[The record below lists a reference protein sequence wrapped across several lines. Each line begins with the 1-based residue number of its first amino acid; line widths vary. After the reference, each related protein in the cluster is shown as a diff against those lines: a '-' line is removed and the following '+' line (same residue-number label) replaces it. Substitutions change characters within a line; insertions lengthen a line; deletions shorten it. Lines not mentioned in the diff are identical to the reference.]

1 MNEIQGQLP
10 ILTGNRGSY
19 KLLRLLGRGSFGD
32 AFLAIESD
40 PLFKELNPRQ
50 VVVKRL
56 RTSHHAPEDVPAIKQ
71 AFEREA
77 KVLWDLGV
85 RSGNIPSNI
94 PRLYDYFSLT
104 VTDPLLH
111 TTEESYYL
119 VEQYIAGEDLSQEL
133 KQQGRFSEEQVLA
146 LLNNILPVLKF
157 IHNNN
162 VIHRDIKPSN
172 IMHSE
177 EEDNKFYLI
186 DFGAVKQVIEGNID
200 TEQTSMVF
208 GTPAY
213 APLEQIIKKK
223 VDYSSDLY
231 ALAASCVEL
240 LTGESH
246 KNSRDVKDLWNWQR
260 YPYISGHLG
269 EILRRMLQED
279 IDHRFQSAQEVM
291 EALNKRDDP
300 SDKNHGDDQKT
311 IIIPPPKPQFIQIL
325 LITAIILTTTG
336 VLIAIYRHQN
346 PNSQGSIKTIPGQLF
361 EDKQFGIEI
370 KYPQDWKAEKQE
382 YSPLTGGT
390 IAKIF
395 PNTSSLNL
403 EVGLFIRIED
413 IQKSQTLSEY
423 NQAAI
428 EQIKKSVKNVQ
439 ILEQQS
445 KKIDN
450 REGYQIVYTGQDQI
464 DNFRFKV
471 MKVWTIS
478 NSKVYILT
486 YRAEEKLYDPFLK
499 DVEQTMIKSF
509 RLQLQS
515 TLPVLPVD
523 I

>member
-1 MNEIQGQLP
+1 MTEIQEQLP
-10 ILTGNRGSY
+10 ILTGKKGRY
-19 KLLRLLGRGSFGD
+19 QLLKPLGKGGFGD
-32 AFLAIESD
+32 TFLAID
-40 PLFKELNPRQ
+40 LDTMNQRHC
-50 VVVKRL
+50 VVKRL
-56 RTSHHAPEDVPAIKQ
+56 RIDSHHSPEIVAGIKK
-71 AFEREA
+71 AFEKEA
-77 KVLWDLGV
+77 KVLEDLGV
-85 RSGNIPSNI
+85 RSGNIPC
-94 PRLYDYFSLT
+94 LYDYFSST
-104 VTDPLLH
+104 VTDPELS
-111 TTEESYYL
+111 TPQEFNYL
-119 VEQYIAGEDLSQEL
+119 VQQYIEGEDLKKEL
-133 KQQGRFSEEQVLA
+133 EEQGRFSEEKVLA

-157 IHNNN
+157 IHKNN

-172 IMHSE
+172 IMHSK

-186 DFGAVKQVIEGNID
+186 DFGAVKQVIKGDID
-200 TEQTSMVF
+200 TTETSIVF
-208 GTPAY
+208 ASVSY
-213 APLEQIIKKK
+213 APQEQLRKEK

-231 ALAASCVEL
+231 ALAASCVQL
-240 LTGESH
+240 LTGEFPED
-246 KNSRDVKDLWNWQR
+246 SRDVNNLWNWQK
-260 YPYISGHLG
+260 YPYISEHLG
-269 EILRRMLQED
+269 KILRRMLQED
-279 IDHRFQSAQEVM
+279 RHYRFQSAPEVM

-300 SDKNHGDDQKT
+300 SDKNNGDDQT
-311 IIIPPPKPQFIQIL
+311 TEIIPPPKPQFIKVL

-346 PNSQGSIKTIPGQLF
+346 QDLQVNIKTIPGQLF
-361 EDKQFGIEI
+361 ENKQFGIEI
-370 KYPQDWKAEKQE
+370 KYPQDWKAEKQQ

-395 PNTSSLNL
+395 PNTFSPNL
-403 EVGLFIRIED
+403 EVGLFISIED

-428 EQIKKSVKNVQ
+428 EQIQKSVKNVK
-439 ILEQQS
+439 ILQQQS
-445 KKIDN
+445 RKIDN
-450 REGYQIVYTGQDQI
+450 REGYQIVYTGEDQI

-515 TLPVLPVD
+515 TLPVD

>member
-10 ILTGNRGSY
+10 ILTGNRGRY
-19 KLLRLLGRGSFGD
+19 QVLGRLGGGSFGD
-32 AFLAIESD
+32 TFLAID
-40 PLFKELNPRQ
+40 LNTLTQRYC
-50 VVVKRL
+50 VIKRL
-56 RTSHHAPEDVPAIKQ
+56 RIDSHHSPEIVAGIKK
-71 AFEREA
+71 AFEKEA
-77 KVLWDLGV
+77 KVLEDLGD
-85 RSGNIPSNI
+85 RSGNIPC
-94 PRLYDYFSLT
+94 LYDYFSST
-104 VTDPLLH
+104 VTDPELS
-111 TTEESYYL
+111 TPQEFNYL
-119 VEQYIAGEDLSQEL
+119 VQQYIEGEDLKKEL
-133 KQQGRFSEEQVLA
+133 EQQGRFSEAKVLA

-157 IHNNN
+157 IHKNN

-172 IMHSE
+172 IMHSK

-186 DFGAVKQVIEGNID
+186 DFGAVKQVIKGDID
-200 TEQTSMVF
+200 TTETSMVF

-213 APLEQIIKKK
+213 APLEQIRGEK

-231 ALAASCVEL
+231 ALAASCVQL
-240 LTGESH
+240 LTGEFPDD
-246 KNSRDVKDLWNWQR
+246 SRDVNNLWNWQK
-260 YPYISGHLG
+260 YPHISEHLG
-269 EILRRMLQED
+269 KILERMLQED
-279 IDHRFQSAQEVM
+279 LDHRFQSAQEVM
-291 EALNKRDDP
+291 EALNKGDDP
-300 SDKNHGDDQKT
+300 SDKNNGDDQT
-311 IIIPPPKPQFIQIL
+311 TEIISPPKPQFIKVL

-336 VLIAIYRHQN
+336 VLIAIYRYQN
-346 PNSQGSIKTIPGQLF
+346 QDSQVNIKTIPGQLF

-370 KYPQDWKAEKQE
+370 KYPQDWKAEKQQ

-450 REGYQIVYTGQDQI
+450 REGYQIVYTGEDQI
-464 DNFRFKV
+464 NNFRFKA
-471 MKVWTIS
+471 MEVWTIS

-486 YRAEEKLYDPFLK
+486 YRAEEQVYDVFLQY
-499 DVEQTMIKSF
+499 VEQTMIKSF
-509 RLQLQS
+509 RLKS
-515 TLPVLPVD
+515 
-523 I
+523 

>member
-10 ILTGNRGSY
+10 ILTGNRGRY
-19 KLLRLLGRGSFGD
+19 QLLGRLGGGSFGD
-32 AFLAIESD
+32 TFLAID
-40 PLFKELNPRQ
+40 LNTLTQRYC
-50 VVVKRL
+50 VIKRL
-56 RTSHHAPEDVPAIKQ
+56 RIDSHHSPEIVAGIKK
-71 AFEREA
+71 AFEKEA
-77 KVLWDLGV
+77 KVLEDLGD
-85 RSGNIPSNI
+85 RSGNIPC
-94 PRLYDYFSLT
+94 LYDYFSST
-104 VTDPLLH
+104 VTDPELS
-111 TTEESYYL
+111 TPQEFNYL
-119 VEQYIAGEDLSQEL
+119 VQQYIEGEDLKKEL
-133 KQQGRFSEEQVLA
+133 EQQGRFSEAKVLA

-157 IHNNN
+157 IHKNN

-172 IMHSE
+172 IMHSK

-186 DFGAVKQVIEGNID
+186 DFGAVKQVIKGDID
-200 TEQTSMVF
+200 TTETSMVF

-213 APLEQIIKKK
+213 APLEQIRGEK

-231 ALAASCVEL
+231 ALAASCVQL
-240 LTGESH
+240 LTGEFPDD
-246 KNSRDVKDLWNWQR
+246 SRDVNNLWNWQK
-260 YPYISGHLG
+260 YPHISEHLG
-269 EILRRMLQED
+269 KILERMLQED
-279 IDHRFQSAQEVM
+279 LDHRFQSAQEVM
-291 EALNKRDDP
+291 EALNKGDDP
-300 SDKNHGDDQKT
+300 SDKNNGDDQT
-311 IIIPPPKPQFIQIL
+311 TEIISPPKPQFIKVL

-336 VLIAIYRHQN
+336 VLIAIYRYQN
-346 PNSQGSIKTIPGQLF
+346 QDSQVNIKTIPGQLF

-450 REGYQIVYTGQDQI
+450 REGYQIVYTGEDQI
-464 DNFRFKV
+464 NNFRFKA
-471 MKVWTIS
+471 MEVWTIS

-486 YRAEEKLYDPFLK
+486 YRAEEQVYDVFLQY
-499 DVEQTMIKSF
+499 VEQTMIKSF
-509 RLQLQS
+509 RLKS
-515 TLPVLPVD
+515 
-523 I
+523 

>member
-10 ILTGNRGSY
+10 ILTGNRGRY
-19 KLLRLLGRGSFGD
+19 QLLGRLGGGSFGD
-32 AFLAIESD
+32 TFLAID
-40 PLFKELNPRQ
+40 LNTLTQRYC
-50 VVVKRL
+50 VIKRL
-56 RTSHHAPEDVPAIKQ
+56 RIDSHHSPEIVAGIKK
-71 AFEREA
+71 AFEKEA
-77 KVLWDLGV
+77 KVLEDLGD
-85 RSGNIPSNI
+85 RSGNIPC
-94 PRLYDYFSLT
+94 LYDYFSST
-104 VTDPLLH
+104 VTDPELS
-111 TTEESYYL
+111 TPQEFNYL
-119 VEQYIAGEDLSQEL
+119 VQQYIEGEDLKKEL
-133 KQQGRFSEEQVLA
+133 EQQGRFSEAKVLA

-157 IHNNN
+157 IHKNN

-172 IMHSE
+172 IMHSK

-186 DFGAVKQVIEGNID
+186 DFGAVKQVIKGDID
-200 TEQTSMVF
+200 TTETSMVF

-213 APLEQIIKKK
+213 APLEQIRGEK

-231 ALAASCVEL
+231 ALAASCVQL
-240 LTGESH
+240 LTGEFPDD
-246 KNSRDVKDLWNWQR
+246 SRDVNNLWNWQK
-260 YPYISGHLG
+260 YPHISEHLG
-269 EILRRMLQED
+269 KILERMLQED
-279 IDHRFQSAQEVM
+279 LDHRFQSAQEVM
-291 EALNKRDDP
+291 EALNKGDDP
-300 SDKNHGDDQKT
+300 SDKNNGDDQT
-311 IIIPPPKPQFIQIL
+311 TEIISPPKPQFIKVL

-336 VLIAIYRHQN
+336 VLIAIYRYQN
-346 PNSQGSIKTIPGQLF
+346 QDSQVNIKTIPGQLF

-370 KYPQDWKAEKQE
+370 KYPQDWKAEKQQ

-450 REGYQIVYTGQDQI
+450 REGYQIVYTGEDQI
-464 DNFRFKV
+464 NNFRFKA
-471 MKVWTIS
+471 MEVWTIS

-509 RLQLQS
+509 RLKS
-515 TLPVLPVD
+515 
-523 I
+523 

>member
-1 MNEIQGQLP
+1 MNEIQEPQLP
-10 ILTGNRGSY
+10 ILTGNRGRY
-19 KLLRLLGRGSFGD
+19 QLLGRLGGGSFGD
-32 AFLAIESD
+32 TFLAID
-40 PLFKELNPRQ
+40 LNTLTQRHC
-50 VVVKRL
+50 VIKRL
-56 RTSHHAPEDVPAIKQ
+56 RIDSHHSPEIVAGIKK
-71 AFEREA
+71 AFEKEA
-77 KVLWDLGV
+77 KVLEDLGV
-85 RSGNIPSNI
+85 RSGNIPC
-94 PRLYDYFSLT
+94 LYDYFSST
-104 VTDPLLH
+104 VTDPQL
-111 TTEESYYL
+111 TTPQEFNYL
-119 VEQYIAGEDLSQEL
+119 VQQYIAGEDLKKEL
-133 KQQGRFSEEQVLA
+133 EQQGRFPEEQVLA

-157 IHNNN
+157 IHKNN

-172 IMHSE
+172 IVRSK

-186 DFGAVKQVIEGNID
+186 DFGAVKQVIEGNINT
-200 TEQTSMVF
+200 TETSMVF

-213 APLEQIIKKK
+213 APLEQIRGEK

-231 ALAASCVEL
+231 ALAASCVQL
-240 LTGESH
+240 LTGEFPDDSRV
-246 KNSRDVKDLWNWQR
+246 KNLWNWQK
-260 YPYISGHLG
+260 YPYISKHLG
-269 EILRRMLQED
+269 KILERMLQED

-300 SDKNHGDDQKT
+300 SDKNNGGGEKT
-311 IIIPPPKPQFIQIL
+311 IIISTSQPEFIKVL

-336 VLIAIYRHQN
+336 VLIAIYRYQN
-346 PNSQGSIKTIPGQLF
+346 QDLQVDIKTIPGQLF
-361 EDKQFGIEI
+361 DHQQFGIKI
-370 KYPQDWKAEKQE
+370 KYPQDWKAEKQQ

-395 PNTSSLNL
+395 PHTFSPNL
-403 EVGLFIRIED
+403 EVGLFISIED

-428 EQIKKSVKNVQ
+428 EQIQKSVKNVK
-439 ILEQQS
+439 ILQQQS
-445 KKIDN
+445 RKIDN
-450 REGYQIVYTGQDQI
+450 REGYQIVYTGEDQI

>member
-1 MNEIQGQLP
+1 VI
-10 ILTGNRGSY
+10 
-19 KLLRLLGRGSFGD
+19 KGD
-32 AFLAIESD
+32 IS
-40 PLFKELNPRQ
+40 
-50 VVVKRL
+50 
-56 RTSHHAPEDVPAIKQ
+56 
-71 AFEREA
+71 
-77 KVLWDLGV
+77 
-85 RSGNIPSNI
+85 
-94 PRLYDYFSLT
+94 
-104 VTDPLLH
+104 
-111 TTEESYYL
+111 TTE
-119 VEQYIAGEDLSQEL
+119 
-133 KQQGRFSEEQVLA
+133 K
-146 LLNNILPVLKF
+146 
-157 IHNNN
+157 
-162 VIHRDIKPSN
+162 
-172 IMHSE
+172 
-177 EEDNKFYLI
+177 
-186 DFGAVKQVIEGNID
+186 
-200 TEQTSMVF
+200 SMVF

-213 APLEQIIKKK
+213 APLEQIRGEK

-231 ALAASCVEL
+231 ALAASCVQL
-240 LTGESH
+240 LTGEFPDD
-246 KNSRDVKDLWNWQR
+246 SRDVNNLWNWQK
-260 YPYISGHLG
+260 YPYISEHLG
-269 EILRRMLQED
+269 KILKSMLQED
-279 IDHRFQSAQEVM
+279 PRYRFQSAREVM

-300 SDKNHGDDQKT
+300 SDKNNGDDQKT
-311 IIIPPPKPQFIQIL
+311 IIISPSSPRFIKVL

-445 KKIDN
+445 KKLDN
-450 REGYQIVYTGQDQI
+450 REGYQIVYTGEDQI
-464 DNFRFKV
+464 NNFRFKA
-471 MKVWTIS
+471 MEVWTIS

-509 RLQLQS
+509 RLQS
-515 TLPVLPVD
+515 TLV

>member
-10 ILTGNRGSY
+10 ILTGNRGRY
-19 KLLRLLGRGSFGD
+19 QLLGRLGGGSFGD
-32 AFLAIESD
+32 TFLAID
-40 PLFKELNPRQ
+40 LNTLTQRYC
-50 VVVKRL
+50 VIKRL
-56 RTSHHAPEDVPAIKQ
+56 RIDSHHSPEIVAGIKK
-71 AFEREA
+71 AFEKEA
-77 KVLWDLGV
+77 KVLEDLGD
-85 RSGNIPSNI
+85 RSGNIPC
-94 PRLYDYFSLT
+94 LYDYFSST
-104 VTDPLLH
+104 VTDPELS
-111 TTEESYYL
+111 TPQEFNYL
-119 VEQYIAGEDLSQEL
+119 VQQYIEGEDLKKEL
-133 KQQGRFSEEQVLA
+133 EQQGRFSEAKVLA

-157 IHNNN
+157 IHKNN

-172 IMHSE
+172 IMHSK

-186 DFGAVKQVIEGNID
+186 DFGAVKQVIKGDID
-200 TEQTSMVF
+200 TTETSMVF

-213 APLEQIIKKK
+213 APLEQIRGEK

-231 ALAASCVEL
+231 ALAASCVQL
-240 LTGESH
+240 LTGEFPDD
-246 KNSRDVKDLWNWQR
+246 SRDVNNLWNWQK
-260 YPYISGHLG
+260 YPHISEHLG
-269 EILRRMLQED
+269 KILKRMLQED
-279 IDHRFQSAQEVM
+279 LDHRFQSAQEVM
-291 EALNKRDDP
+291 EALNKGDDP
-300 SDKNHGDDQKT
+300 SDKNNGDDQT
-311 IIIPPPKPQFIQIL
+311 TEIISPPKPQFIKVL

-336 VLIAIYRHQN
+336 VLIAIYRYQN
-346 PNSQGSIKTIPGQLF
+346 QDSQVNIKTIPGQLF

-370 KYPQDWKAEKQE
+370 KYPQDWKAEKQQ

-450 REGYQIVYTGQDQI
+450 REGYQIVYTGEDQI
-464 DNFRFKV
+464 NNFRFKA
-471 MKVWTIS
+471 MEVWTIS

-486 YRAEEKLYDPFLK
+486 YRAEEQVYDVFLQY
-499 DVEQTMIKSF
+499 VEQTMIKSF
-509 RLQLQS
+509 RLKS
-515 TLPVLPVD
+515 
-523 I
+523 

>member
-10 ILTGNRGSY
+10 ILTGNRGRY
-19 KLLRLLGRGSFGD
+19 QLLGRLGGGSFGD
-32 AFLAIESD
+32 TFLAID
-40 PLFKELNPRQ
+40 LNTLTQRYC
-50 VVVKRL
+50 VIKRL
-56 RTSHHAPEDVPAIKQ
+56 RIDSHHSPEIVAGIKK
-71 AFEREA
+71 AFEKEA
-77 KVLWDLGV
+77 KVLEDLGD
-85 RSGNIPSNI
+85 RSGNIPC
-94 PRLYDYFSLT
+94 LYDYFSST
-104 VTDPLLH
+104 VTDPELS
-111 TTEESYYL
+111 TPQEFNYL
-119 VEQYIAGEDLSQEL
+119 VQQYIEGEDLKKEL
-133 KQQGRFSEEQVLA
+133 EQQGRFSEAKVLV

-157 IHNNN
+157 IHKNN

-172 IMHSE
+172 IMHSK

-186 DFGAVKQVIEGNID
+186 DFGAVKQVIKGDID
-200 TEQTSMVF
+200 TTEKSMVF

-213 APLEQIIKKK
+213 APLEQIRGEK

-231 ALAASCVEL
+231 ALAASCVQL
-240 LTGESH
+240 LTGEFPDDSRV
-246 KNSRDVKDLWNWQR
+246 KNLWNWQK
-260 YPYISGHLG
+260 YPYISEHLG
-269 EILRRMLQED
+269 KILERMLQED
-279 IDHRFQSAQEVM
+279 LDHRFQSAQEIM

-300 SDKNHGDDQKT
+300 SDKNNGDDQT
-311 IIIPPPKPQFIQIL
+311 TEIIPPPKPQFIKVL

-336 VLIAIYRHQN
+336 VLIAIYRYQN
-346 PNSQGSIKTIPGQLF
+346 QDSQVNIKTIPGQLF

-395 PNTSSLNL
+395 PNTFSLNL

-450 REGYQIVYTGQDQI
+450 REGYQIVYTGEDQI
-464 DNFRFKV
+464 NNFRFKA
-471 MKVWTIS
+471 MEVWTIS

-486 YRAEEKLYDPFLK
+486 YRAEEKLYDEFLQY
-499 DVEQTMIKSF
+499 VEQTMIKSF
-509 RLQLQS
+509 DLKS
-515 TLPVLPVD
+515 
-523 I
+523 

>member
-10 ILTGNRGSY
+10 ILTGKKGRY
-19 KLLRLLGRGSFGD
+19 QLLEPLGKGGFGD
-32 AFLAIESD
+32 TFLAID
-40 PLFKELNPRQ
+40 LDTMNQRHC
-50 VVVKRL
+50 VVKRL
-56 RTSHHAPEDVPAIKQ
+56 RIDNHYSPEIVAGIKK
-71 AFEREA
+71 AFEKEA
-77 KVLWDLGV
+77 KVLEDLGV
-85 RSGNIPSNI
+85 RSGNIPC
-94 PRLYDYFSLT
+94 LYDYFSST
-104 VTDPLLH
+104 VTDPQL
-111 TTEESYYL
+111 TTPQEFNYL
-119 VEQYIAGEDLSQEL
+119 VQQYIAGEDLKKEL
-133 KQQGRFSEEQVLA
+133 EQQGRFPEEQVLA

-157 IHNNN
+157 IHKNN

-172 IMHSE
+172 IVRSK

-186 DFGAVKQVIEGNID
+186 DFGAVKQVIEGNINT
-200 TEQTSMVF
+200 TETSMVF

-213 APLEQIIKKK
+213 APLEQIRGEK

-231 ALAASCVEL
+231 ALAASCVQL
-240 LTGESH
+240 LTGEFPDDSRV
-246 KNSRDVKDLWNWQR
+246 KNLWNWQK
-260 YPYISGHLG
+260 YPYISKHLG
-269 EILRRMLQED
+269 KILERMLQED

-300 SDKNHGDDQKT
+300 SDKNNGGGEKT
-311 IIIPPPKPQFIQIL
+311 IIISTSQPEFIKVL

-336 VLIAIYRHQN
+336 VLIAIYRYQN
-346 PNSQGSIKTIPGQLF
+346 QDLQVDIKTIPGQLF
-361 EDKQFGIEI
+361 DHQQFGIKI
-370 KYPQDWKAEKQE
+370 KYPQDWKAEKQQ

-395 PNTSSLNL
+395 PHTFSPNL
-403 EVGLFIRIED
+403 EVGLFISIED

>member
-1 MNEIQGQLP
+1 MTEIQEPQLP
-10 ILTGNRGSY
+10 ILTGNRGRY
-19 KLLRLLGRGSFGD
+19 QLLGRLGGGSFGD
-32 AFLAIESD
+32 TFLAID
-40 PLFKELNPRQ
+40 LNTLTQRHC
-50 VVVKRL
+50 VIKRL
-56 RTSHHAPEDVPAIKQ
+56 RIDSHHSPEIVAGIKK
-71 AFEREA
+71 AFEKEA
-77 KVLWDLGV
+77 KVLEDLGV
-85 RSGNIPSNI
+85 RSGNIPC
-94 PRLYDYFSLT
+94 LYDYFSST
-104 VTDPLLH
+104 VTDPQLS
-111 TTEESYYL
+111 TPQEFNYL
-119 VEQYIAGEDLSQEL
+119 VQQYIAGEDLKKEL
-133 KQQGRFSEEQVLA
+133 EERQKQKRLFSEPEVLA

-157 IHNNN
+157 IHKNN

-172 IMHSE
+172 IMHSK

-186 DFGAVKQVIEGNID
+186 DFGAVKQVIKGDIST
-200 TEQTSMVF
+200 TEKSMVF

-213 APLEQIIKKK
+213 APLEQIRGEK

-231 ALAASCVEL
+231 ALAASCVQL
-240 LTGESH
+240 LTGEFPDD
-246 KNSRDVKDLWNWQR
+246 SRDVNNLWNWQK
-260 YPYISGHLG
+260 YPHISEHLG
-269 EILRRMLQED
+269 KILKSMLQED
-279 IDHRFQSAQEVM
+279 PRYRFQSAREVM

-300 SDKNHGDDQKT
+300 SDKNNGDDQKT
-311 IIIPPPKPQFIQIL
+311 IIISPSPPPFVKVL

-445 KKIDN
+445 KKLDN
-450 REGYQIVYTGQDQI
+450 REGYQIVYTGEDQI
-464 DNFRFKV
+464 NNFRFKV
-471 MKVWTIS
+471 MEVWTIS
-478 NSKVYILT
+478 DSKVYILT

-499 DVEQTMIKSF
+499 DVEKTMIKSF
-509 RLQLQS
+509 RLQS
-515 TLPVLPVD
+515 TLV

>member
-1 MNEIQGQLP
+1 MNEIQEPQLP
-10 ILTGNRGSY
+10 ILTGNRGRY
-19 KLLRLLGRGSFGD
+19 QLLGRLGGGSFGD
-32 AFLAIESD
+32 TFLAID
-40 PLFKELNPRQ
+40 LNTLTQRHC
-50 VVVKRL
+50 VIKRL
-56 RTSHHAPEDVPAIKQ
+56 RIDSHHSPEIVAGIKK
-71 AFEREA
+71 AFEKEA
-77 KVLWDLGV
+77 KVLEDLGV
-85 RSGNIPSNI
+85 RSGNIPC
-94 PRLYDYFSLT
+94 LYDYFSST
-104 VTDPLLH
+104 VTDPQLS
-111 TTEESYYL
+111 TPQEFNYL
-119 VEQYIAGEDLSQEL
+119 VQQYIEGEDLKKEL
-133 KQQGRFSEEQVLA
+133 EERQKQKRLFSEPEVLA

-157 IHNNN
+157 IHKNN

-172 IMHSE
+172 IMHSK

-186 DFGAVKQVIEGNID
+186 DFGAVKQVIKGDIST
-200 TEQTSMVF
+200 TEKSMVF

-213 APLEQIIKKK
+213 APLEQIRGEK

-231 ALAASCVEL
+231 ALAASCVQL
-240 LTGESH
+240 LTGEFPDD
-246 KNSRDVKDLWNWQR
+246 SRDVNNLWNWQK
-260 YPYISGHLG
+260 YPYISEHLG
-269 EILRRMLQED
+269 KILKSMLQED
-279 IDHRFQSAQEVM
+279 PRYRFQSAREVM

-300 SDKNHGDDQKT
+300 SDKNNGGDQKT
-311 IIIPPPKPQFIQIL
+311 IIISPSSPRFIKVL

-428 EQIKKSVKNVQ
+428 EQIKKSVRNVQ
-439 ILEQQS
+439 ILQQQPI
-445 KKIDN
+445 KIDN
-450 REGYQIVYTGQDQI
+450 REGYQIVYTGQEQI
-464 DNFRFKV
+464 GNFRFKV
-471 MKVWTIS
+471 MEVWTIRD
-478 NSKVYILT
+478 SKVYILT
-486 YRAEEKLYDPFLK
+486 YRAEEKLYDTFLN
-499 DVEQTMIKSF
+499 DVEQTIIRSF
-509 RLQLQS
+509 RLQS
-515 TLPVLPVD
+515 TLV

>member
-1 MNEIQGQLP
+1 
-10 ILTGNRGSY
+10 
-19 KLLRLLGRGSFGD
+19 
-32 AFLAIESD
+32 
-40 PLFKELNPRQ
+40 
-50 VVVKRL
+50 
-56 RTSHHAPEDVPAIKQ
+56 
-71 AFEREA
+71 
-77 KVLWDLGV
+77 
-85 RSGNIPSNI
+85 
-94 PRLYDYFSLT
+94 
-104 VTDPLLH
+104 
-111 TTEESYYL
+111 
-119 VEQYIAGEDLSQEL
+119 
-133 KQQGRFSEEQVLA
+133 
-146 LLNNILPVLKF
+146 
-157 IHNNN
+157 N

-172 IMHSE
+172 IVRSK

-186 DFGAVKQVIEGNID
+186 DFGAVKQVIEGNINT
-200 TEQTSMVF
+200 TETSMVF

-213 APLEQIIKKK
+213 APLEQIRGEK

-231 ALAASCVEL
+231 ALAASCVQL
-240 LTGESH
+240 LTGEFPDDSRV
-246 KNSRDVKDLWNWQR
+246 KNLWNWQK
-260 YPYISGHLG
+260 YPYISKHLG
-269 EILRRMLQED
+269 KILERMLQED

-300 SDKNHGDDQKT
+300 SDKNNGGGEKT
-311 IIIPPPKPQFIQIL
+311 IIISTSQPEFIKVL

-336 VLIAIYRHQN
+336 VLIAIYRYQN
-346 PNSQGSIKTIPGQLF
+346 QDLQVDIKTIPGQLF
-361 EDKQFGIEI
+361 DHQQFGIKI
-370 KYPQDWKAEKQE
+370 KYPQDWKAEKQQ

-395 PNTSSLNL
+395 PHTFSPNL
-403 EVGLFIRIED
+403 EVGLFISIED

>member
-10 ILTGNRGSY
+10 ILTGKKGRY
-19 KLLRLLGRGSFGD
+19 QLLEPLGKGGFGD
-32 AFLAIESD
+32 TFLAID
-40 PLFKELNPRQ
+40 LDTMNQRHC
-50 VVVKRL
+50 VVKRL
-56 RTSHHAPEDVPAIKQ
+56 RIDNHYSPEIVAGIKK
-71 AFEREA
+71 AFEKEA
-77 KVLWDLGV
+77 KVLEDLGV
-85 RSGNIPSNI
+85 RSGNIPC
-94 PRLYDYFSLT
+94 LYDYFSST
-104 VTDPLLH
+104 VTDPELS
-111 TTEESYYL
+111 TPQEFNYL
-119 VEQYIAGEDLSQEL
+119 VQQYIEGEDLKKEL
-133 KQQGRFSEEQVLA
+133 EEQGRFSEEKVLA

-157 IHNNN
+157 IHKNN

-172 IMHSE
+172 IMHSK

-186 DFGAVKQVIEGNID
+186 DFGAVKQVIKGDID
-200 TEQTSMVF
+200 TTETSIVF
-208 GTPAY
+208 ASVSY
-213 APLEQIIKKK
+213 APQEQLRKEK

-231 ALAASCVEL
+231 ALAASCVQL
-240 LTGESH
+240 LTGEFPED
-246 KNSRDVKDLWNWQR
+246 SRDVNNLWNWQK
-260 YPYISGHLG
+260 YPYISEHLG
-269 EILRRMLQED
+269 KILRRMLQED
-279 IDHRFQSAQEVM
+279 RHYRFQSAQEVM

-300 SDKNHGDDQKT
+300 SDKNNGGGEKT
-311 IIIPPPKPQFIQIL
+311 IIISTSQPEFIKVL

-336 VLIAIYRHQN
+336 VLIAIYRYQN
-346 PNSQGSIKTIPGQLF
+346 QDLQVDIKTIPGQLF
-361 EDKQFGIEI
+361 DHQQFGIKI
-370 KYPQDWKAEKQE
+370 KYPQDWKAEKHQP
-382 YSPLTGGT
+382 SPLTGGT

-395 PNTSSLNL
+395 PNTFSPNL
-403 EVGLFIRIED
+403 EVGLFISIED

>member
-10 ILTGNRGSY
+10 ILTGNRGRY
-19 KLLRLLGRGSFGD
+19 QLLGRLGGGSFGD
-32 AFLAIESD
+32 TFLAID
-40 PLFKELNPRQ
+40 LNTLTQRYC
-50 VVVKRL
+50 VIKRL
-56 RTSHHAPEDVPAIKQ
+56 RIDSHHSPEIVAGIKK
-71 AFEREA
+71 AFEKEA
-77 KVLWDLGV
+77 KVLEDLGD
-85 RSGNIPSNI
+85 RSGNIPC
-94 PRLYDYFSLT
+94 LYDYFSST
-104 VTDPLLH
+104 VTDPELS
-111 TTEESYYL
+111 TPQEFNYL
-119 VEQYIAGEDLSQEL
+119 VQQYIEGEDLKKEL
-133 KQQGRFSEEQVLA
+133 EQQGRFSEAKVLA

-157 IHNNN
+157 IHKNN

-172 IMHSE
+172 IMHSK

-186 DFGAVKQVIEGNID
+186 DFGAVKQVIKGDID
-200 TEQTSMVF
+200 TTETSMVF

-213 APLEQIIKKK
+213 APLEQIRGEK

-231 ALAASCVEL
+231 ALAASCVQL
-240 LTGESH
+240 LTGEFPDD
-246 KNSRDVKDLWNWQR
+246 SRDVNNLWNWQK
-260 YPYISGHLG
+260 YPHISEHLG
-269 EILRRMLQED
+269 KILERMLQED
-279 IDHRFQSAQEVM
+279 LDHRFQSAQEVM
-291 EALNKRDDP
+291 EALNKGDDP
-300 SDKNHGDDQKT
+300 SDKNNGDDQT
-311 IIIPPPKPQFIQIL
+311 TEIISPPKPQFIKVL

-336 VLIAIYRHQN
+336 VLIAIYRYQN
-346 PNSQGSIKTIPGQLF
+346 QDSQVNIKTIPGQLF

-370 KYPQDWKAEKQE
+370 KYPQDWKAEKQQ

-450 REGYQIVYTGQDQI
+450 REGYQIVYTGEDQI
-464 DNFRFKV
+464 NNFRFKA
-471 MKVWTIS
+471 MEVWTIS

-486 YRAEEKLYDPFLK
+486 YRAEEQVYDVFLQY
-499 DVEQTMIKSF
+499 VEQTMIKSF
-509 RLQLQS
+509 RLKS
-515 TLPVLPVD
+515 
-523 I
+523 